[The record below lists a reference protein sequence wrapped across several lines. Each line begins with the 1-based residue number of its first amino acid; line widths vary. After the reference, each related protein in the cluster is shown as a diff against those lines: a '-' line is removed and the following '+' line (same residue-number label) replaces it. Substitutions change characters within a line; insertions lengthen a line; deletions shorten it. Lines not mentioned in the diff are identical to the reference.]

1 MKNKINYYF
10 NNLVNPLLFYNDRDG
25 NSVFRNF
32 CLFRNN
38 GNLYNKTIPIKE
50 AGPVLEQRIELRK
63 KLRLYNIIY
72 TIVLYLI
79 FLHFMFSF
87 KGLLLFEAIW
97 IILYFAGKLCATQI
111 YKKIL
116 ISNYG
121 EYIVTDFN
129 PPLKQEKRSEYKR
142 HFLAKVFLL
151 TIALLLFISFSFV
164 LSGTIRYCV
173 NKNKPN
179 YNMAEFLSGIYLKL
193 YPPISVIYE
202 IRAYED
208 YISGDFEG
216 ATNNYIKVIDMN
228 SDKKFVERDYKLFA
242 NLLYL
247 IKKSHGSQSAIDI
260 FNEYATKLKV
270 TVPQQTKLLWIKSM
284 FSISSETADFVKADY
299 DDLLTSLDKNDNRN
313 KFYILCDKAYM
324 LYLMGNYKDAINIY
338 NSIIPYAKANKDIY
352 ADDISRLLAERGFA
366 KKQLHDSA
374 GANSDFVESKINIY
388 EIKKYEPKIIEPQFI
403 HEKF

>member
-1 MKNKINYYF
+1 MKNKIRCYF
-10 NNLVNPLLFYNDRDG
+10 NNIANPLLFYNDKDG

-32 CLFRNN
+32 CLFQNN

-50 AGPVLEQRIELRK
+50 AGHVLERRIELRK
-63 KLRLYNIIY
+63 KLRLYNIIF
-72 TIVLYLI
+72 TIVLYFI

-97 IILYFAGKLCATQI
+97 IVLYFAGRLCATQI

-116 ISNYG
+116 ITNYG
-121 EYIVTDFN
+121 EYIVSDFN
-129 PPLKQEKRSEYKR
+129 PPIKQEKKNEYKR
-142 HFLAKVFLL
+142 HFFAKTFLL
-151 TIALLLFISFSFV
+151 TMALLLFVSFSFV
-164 LSGTIRYCV
+164 LSGTIRYCA

-208 YISGDFEG
+208 YISGDFEK
-216 ATNNYIKVIDMN
+216 ATNNYIKVIDMDSN
-228 SDKKFVERDYKLFA
+228 KKFVEKNYILFA

-247 IKKSHGSQSAIDI
+247 IKKSHGSQTAIDI
-260 FNEYATKLKV
+260 FNEYSTKLKV

-284 FSISSETADFVKADY
+284 FSISSEIADFVISDY
-299 DDLLTSLDKNDNRN
+299 DDLLTSLDKNDNQNR
-313 KFYILCDKAYM
+313 FYILCDKAYM
-324 LYLMGNYKDAINIY
+324 LYLMGKYKDAINIY
-338 NSIIPYAKANKDIY
+338 NSIIPYAKENKDVY
-352 ADDISRLLAERGFA
+352 ANDIPRLLAERGFA
-366 KKQLHDSA
+366 KKYLHDSI
-374 GANSDFVESKINIY
+374 GANSDFVESKINLY
-388 EIKKYEPKIIEPQFI
+388 EIKKYEPKIINPQFI